1 MDLQS
6 IIKEQRQE
14 LEKIERDERII
25 DRERLK
31 EAKSYLSHP
40 NIVVITGIRRCGK
53 SIFSY
58 LMDKG
63 SKFAYINFD
72 DERLTGLKTEDL
84 DKALQAFYGLYGDIE
99 YIILDEPQNIRG
111 WELFANRLRRT
122 KKLIITG
129 SNSQLLSGELATH
142 LTGRYIE
149 IQLMPFSFREF
160 LKFKAFKEVNAY
172 TTKDRAEIIN
182 LLQEYLSFGGFPEVY
197 KFGKSILLT
206 IYETILN
213 KDIILRHNINKIKEF
228 KDLAKFLVS
237 NSSEEITYSKLSR
250 TLGIKHVSTVSN
262 WISYFE
268 DAFLF
273 FKLERFDFKLKQQ
286 FIAPKKTYCIDTGI
300 VDLMGFKFSEN
311 RGKILETAVAI
322 ELQRRRKE
330 SIFLET
336 YYWKDAQQNEVD
348 FVIKEKTRVTQLIQA
363 THISNRQELKENRV
377 SSLLR
382 ASKDLKCNNLLFVT
396 WDFEAEEEFE
406 GKKIKFIPLWK
417 WLLADSN

>member
-1 MDLQS
+1 MDLKS

-14 LEKIERDERII
+14 LERIEQDERII
-25 DRERLK
+25 ERERLK
-31 EAKSYLSHP
+31 EAKSYLKYP

-72 DERLTGLKTEDL
+72 DERLAGLKTEDL
-84 DKALQAFYGLYGDIE
+84 DKILQSFYELYGDIK
-99 YIILDEPQNIRG
+99 YIILDEPQNIKG

-142 LTGRYIE
+142 LTGRYID
-149 IQLMPFSFREF
+149 IKLMPFSFREF
-160 LKFKAFKEVNAY
+160 LKFKEFKEVNAY
-172 TTKDRAEIIN
+172 TTQEKAKIIN

-197 KFGKSILLT
+197 KFGKPILLK

-213 KDIILRHNINKIKEF
+213 KDLILRYKINKIKEF

-250 TLGIKHVSTVSN
+250 FLGIKHVSTVSN

-268 DAFLF
+268 NAFLI
-273 FKLERFDFKLKQQ
+273 FKLERFNFKLKQQ
-286 FIAPKKTYCIDTGI
+286 FIAPKKVYCVDTGI

-311 RGKILETAVAI
+311 KGKILENAVAI
-322 ELQRRRKE
+322 ELQRRKE
-330 SIFLET
+330 KNINIET

-348 FVIKEKTRVTQLIQA
+348 FVIKEKTKVTQLIQA
-363 THISNRQELKENRV
+363 TYINNKQELKENRI
-377 SSLLR
+377 SSLMK
-382 ASKDLKCNNLLFVT
+382 ASKDLKCNNLLFIT
-396 WDFEAEEEFE
+396 WDFDGEEIIN
-406 GKKIKFIPLWK
+406 KINIKFIPLWK
-417 WLLADSN
+417 WLLED

>member
-53 SIFSY
+53 SVFSY

-72 DERLTGLKTEDL
+72 DERLAGLKTEDL
-84 DKALQAFYGLYGDIE
+84 DKALQAFYELYGDID
-99 YIILDEPQNIRG
+99 YIILDEPQNIKG

-160 LKFKAFKEVNAY
+160 LKFKAFKEVEVY
-172 TTKDRAEIIN
+172 TTKDRAEILN

-197 KFGKSILLT
+197 KFGKPILLT

-213 KDIILRHNINKIKEF
+213 KDIILRHSINKIKEF

-273 FKLERFDFKLKQQ
+273 FKLERFDFKLKKQ

-336 YYWKDAQQNEVD
+336 YYWKDAKQNEVD
-348 FVIKEKTRVTQLIQA
+348 FVIKEKTKVIQLIQA

-382 ASKDLKCNNLLFVT
+382 ASKDLKCDNLLFVT
-396 WDFEAEEEFE
+396 WDFEGEEEFE
-406 GKKIKFIPLWK
+406 GEKIKFIPLWK
-417 WLLADSN
+417 WLLDID